1 MCFLAIAALSQS
13 DFSVL
18 TQGQMVQAV
27 QFHIIE
33 NNVYLPTN
41 HLKYLIHNMKK
52 KSLSSQTVE
61 LAHSCFFSSFPLSHH
76 RGACL
81 LPSFLH
87 KSSKLI

>member
-1 MCFLAIAALSQS
+1 
-13 DFSVL
+13 
-18 TQGQMVQAV
+18 MVQAV

-33 NNVYLPTN
+33 DNVYLPTN

-52 KSLSSQTVE
+52 NSLSSQTAE
-61 LAHSCFFSSFPLSHH
+61 LSRSCVLGSFLLSHH

-87 KSSKLI
+87 KSLKLIQYVKAK